1 MSYTELEFKS
11 ATAAGLDRLA
21 FLLDTDADNV
31 GIPPAQL
38 MDRQFGER
46 QDAFRDRVRDG
57 ALTVQPFGYLIG
69 VCIGGHGF
77 RIVIKEGAS
86 NTAIKSH

>member
-1 MSYTELEFKS
+1 VYVGLLGTRYGSPVR
-11 ATAAGLDRLA
+11 AGR
-21 FLLDTDADNV
+21 
-31 GIPPAQL
+31 IPPAQL